1 MHFREIKSTYDTE
14 VNTELQYNYS
24 TIQY

>member
-1 MHFREIKSTYDTE
+1 MIQKSM
-14 VNTELQYNYS
+14 QYNYS